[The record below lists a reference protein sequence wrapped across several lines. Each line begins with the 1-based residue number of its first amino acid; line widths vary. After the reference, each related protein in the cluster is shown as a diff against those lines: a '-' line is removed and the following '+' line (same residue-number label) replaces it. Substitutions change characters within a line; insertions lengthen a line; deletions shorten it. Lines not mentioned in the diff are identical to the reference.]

1 MWPWGVLLAAAI
13 VGGVLLAHRQNV
25 KELQAARMSAK
36 GRAYGYMMPVVKLD
50 HPTLRQAL
58 TTLDA
63 LSQANMRVD
72 WEGLQKAGVPCDR
85 PLNLEFDLRD
95 GRLEELLPMVLTAAD
110 AQTRQE
116 GLGGPDCEVGN
127 DRLLIAT
134 RSGIDDMQKPVV
146 RIYDIRDLLAGADEE
161 RKKFPDDEP
170 DLVLDAPP
178 AEPGDASGDLIRL
191 IEDTVA
197 SETWEDAGG
206 TLGSMSASSGRL
218 IITQIPS
225 IHGKVAELLSQLREG
240 SGSAPHDSLPDPLLP
255 EEKPPAALSRS
266 IGDLSLHGVPVKQ
279 AVDIIRQRSGANIY
293 VNWGQLSAHNIN
305 RDEKI
310 DLSIR
315 NATAQDAII
324 SIVAAL
330 NGRTVAW
337 GVREGFIVISSVD
350 NLQTRTLYPVFYAID
365 DLVKRMHAANGISG
379 EAAEANLVKEL
390 RQAVAPE
397 SWDKNAPADCDNI
410 VRSPSLR
417 AWAGKLLVV
426 QTRPYHRQIERF
438 LAQQREG
445 K

>member
-1 MWPWGVLLAAAI
+1 MLVVSI
-13 VGGVLLAHRQNV
+13 VGGVLLAHRQNA
-25 KELQAARMSAK
+25 KEFQAARMSAK
-36 GRAYGYMMPVVKLD
+36 GRTYGYIMPVVKLD

-58 TTLDA
+58 TTLDQ
-63 LSQANMRVD
+63 LSQANMQVD
-72 WEGLQKAGVPCDR
+72 WDGLQNASVPCDR
-85 PLNLEFDLRD
+85 PLNLEMDLRD
-95 GRLEELLPMVLTAAD
+95 GRLEELLPMVLTAAN
-110 AQTRQE
+110 ALT
-116 GLGGPDCEVGN
+116 LGGRGGGAVSEIAD
-127 DRLLIAT
+127 DRLLI
-134 RSGIDDMQKPVV
+134 SIPEGIQEMQKPVV

-178 AEPGDASGDLIRL
+178 APPRDATGDLIRL

-206 TLGSMSASSGRL
+206 TLGSISASSGRL

-315 NATAQDAII
+315 NATTQDAII

-330 NGRTVAW
+330 NGRTVDW
-337 GVREGFIVISSVD
+337 GVRGGFIVISSVD

-365 DLVKRMHAANGISG
+365 DLVARMHGANGISR

-390 RQAVAPE
+390 RRAVAPG
-397 SWDKNAPADCDNI
+397 SWGKNAPADCEDF
-410 VRSPSLR
+410 VRSPSTR
-417 AWAGKLLVV
+417 VWAGKLLVV
-426 QTRPYHRQIERF
+426 QTRPYHRQIELF
-438 LAQQREG
+438 LAHLREG